1 MVLERFQ
8 MLGTVLCVLG
18 WMGTIMVCALPQWKV
33 RVLADPFIQTRQATW
48 EGIWMM
54 CVIHSTG
61 QIQCKVF
68 DSTLVPSSDILTARA
83 LIIASILLGTLA
95 SLLCLAGGKCTN
107 CVRDQGTKIKICV
120 ASGVFFILA
129 GVLCL
134 IPVCWTANSV
144 IRDLSHPGTFSRYKT
159 KLGAALFIGWGSSGL
174 LIIGGALLGIAFL
187 CANCQPKDDYPTKSP
202 PSSAPNN
209 LT

>member
-1 MVLERFQ
+1 
-8 MLGTVLCVLG
+8 MLGAVLCTLG

-33 RVLADPFIQTRQATW
+33 RVSADPFIQTRQATW
-48 EGIWMM
+48 EGIWMG
-54 CVIHSTG
+54 CVIQSTG
-61 QIQCKVF
+61 QIHCKVF
-68 DSTLVPSSDILTARA
+68 NSTLVPSSDLLTTRA

-95 SLLCLAGGKCTN
+95 SLLCLAGSKCTN

-144 IRDLSHPGTFSRYKT
+144 IRDLSHPVYFSGRAEKT
-159 KLGAALFIGWGSSGL
+159 KLGAALFIGWVSSAL
-174 LIIGGALLGIAFL
+174 LIIGGALLGGAFL
-187 CANCQPKDDYPTKSP
+187 CANCPPKDYYPTKSP

-209 LT
+209 FT